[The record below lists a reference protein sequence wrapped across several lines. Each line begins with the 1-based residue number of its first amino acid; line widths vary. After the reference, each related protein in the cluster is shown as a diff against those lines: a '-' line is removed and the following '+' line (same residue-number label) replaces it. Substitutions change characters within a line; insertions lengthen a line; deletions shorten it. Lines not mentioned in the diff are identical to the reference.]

1 MQITSHASF
10 PASRAATPRISVA
23 APATGDAA
31 LRQQLLTRL
40 GRKDWWHAE
49 IANVYVAD
57 GMAILQGLFRRQS
70 ERHAA
75 RELVLAT
82 PGVRSVRDDRV
93 RAREWQAMA

>member
-10 PASRAATPRISVA
+10 PASRAAAPRISVA
-23 APATGDAA
+23 APASGDAA

-40 GRKDWWHAE
+40 GREDWWHAE
-49 IANVYVAD
+49 TANVYVAD
-57 GMAILQGLFRRQS
+57 GTAILQGLFRRQS
-70 ERHAA
+70 ERRAA

-82 PGVRSVRDDRV
+82 PGVRRVRDDRV